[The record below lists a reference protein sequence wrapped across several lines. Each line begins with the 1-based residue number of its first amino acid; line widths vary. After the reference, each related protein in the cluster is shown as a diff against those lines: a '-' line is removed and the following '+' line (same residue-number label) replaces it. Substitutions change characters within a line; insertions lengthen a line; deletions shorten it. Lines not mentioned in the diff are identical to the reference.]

1 MLLNDFLYK
10 RSLQKTEQYQRRLK
24 FNALVPKTSI
34 YTSVENPFEKEDYI
48 EEIKNVIIKGGTKE
62 MFDDE
67 DENGGEDEL
76 KEKNQELEEDIEELE
91 EDIEELEEDN
101 KELEGDIEELEED
114 NKELEGDIEELEEE
128 ENNNSET
135 IEKMKRAI
143 VYVSEKKADGGGV
156 NQSKKDIVFDNL
168 SKEGGTNR
176 DENTKN
182 VVVSFF

>member
-101 KELEGDIEELEED
+101 KELEGDIEELEE
-114 NKELEGDIEELEEE
+114 E